1 MKNNIVSVLLWGK
14 EICKLKWEGGYR
26 QKFGKVGSLISFN
39 PEYHSFG
46 FDVDPVGFYNHS
58 TYLVQKGMSDIC
70 HANEYN
76 GIPRFL
82 SSSLP
87 DDWGNEVFSLWIEKN
102 GLRSHDLTPVDKL
115 AFIGR
120 RGMGA
125 FEFVPQLYDPRSD
138 EAIALE
144 DLYGLAKEIESM
156 REGVSIN
163 IQDRPEIN
171 DLMAVGMSAGGKHPK
186 AIVAINWSTGEVR
199 SGQFILP
206 NDFTQYILKFKDS
219 DKWPT
224 AEIEYAYYL
233 MAKDA
238 SIDMEKC
245 SLLEIDGENHF
256 LTERFDRKEGRKLH
270 SVTLQSLCGTVTSYE
285 EIFKVCRK
293 LQLPYHDIEQI
304 FRRAVFNY
312 LSGVCD
318 DHDKNFSF
326 VMDEDGRW
334 RLSPAYDETFTVN
347 FKNRFIGDKHI
358 MTIEECNRDISMNQ
372 FVRLA
377 DENDVRNAEHIVNE
391 ISEVVQSFTDKAIDA
406 KIDTIYTELISQF
419 IKSKTDLLH

>member
-224 AEIEYAYYL
+224 AEIEYADYL

-377 DENDVRNAEHIVNE
+377 DENDVRNAEHIVKE

-419 IKSKTDLLH
+419 IKSKTRL

>member
-377 DENDVRNAEHIVNE
+377 DENDVRNAEHIVKE

-419 IKSKTDLLH
+419 IKSKTRL

>member
-377 DENDVRNAEHIVNE
+377 DENDVRNAEHIVKE
-391 ISEVVQSFTDKAIDA
+391 ISEVVQSFTDKAIDV
-406 KIDTIYTELISQF
+406 KINTIYTELISQF